1 MEYENT
7 AGSLKISSEVVAS
20 IAEYAVKEVEGVA
33 CLAPIVSNIGGW
45 LLEKQTIKPISI
57 QMNEG
62 KATID
67 IRLLVEPNAKIPVLS
82 RKLQEAV
89 KDAVQS
95 MTGIEVATVNLYIAG
110 VSVPRTANTAEEELD
125 STALLI
131 AYILRGL
138 SY

>member
-45 LLEKQTIKPISI
+45 LEKQTIKPISI

-110 VSVPRTANTAEEELD
+110 VSVPRTANTAE
-125 STALLI
+125 
-131 AYILRGL
+131 
-138 SY
+138 

>member
-1 MEYENT
+1 MLMIRPLLRAN
-7 AGSLKISSEVVAS
+7 AWRKRKAQIV
-20 IAEYAVKEVEGVA
+20 IFFIF
-33 CLAPIVSNIGGW
+33 IVSNIGGW

-110 VSVPRTANTAEEELD
+110 VSVPRTANTAE
-125 STALLI
+125 
-131 AYILRGL
+131 
-138 SY
+138 

>member
-45 LLEKQTIKPISI
+45 LLEKQTIKPIS
-57 QMNEG
+57 NEG

-110 VSVPRTANTAEEELD
+110 VSVPRTANTAE
-125 STALLI
+125 
-131 AYILRGL
+131 
-138 SY
+138 

>member
-62 KATID
+62 KALT
-67 IRLLVEPNAKIPVLS
+67 
-82 RKLQEAV
+82 
-89 KDAVQS
+89 
-95 MTGIEVATVNLYIAG
+95 
-110 VSVPRTANTAEEELD
+110 SVFWWSPMPRSPSSAE
-125 STALLI
+125 SC
-131 AYILRGL
+131 RRR
-138 SY
+138 

>member
-57 QMNEG
+57 QMLIIMYSE
-62 KATID
+62 T
-67 IRLLVEPNAKIPVLS
+67 S
-82 RKLQEAV
+82 
-89 KDAVQS
+89 
-95 MTGIEVATVNLYIAG
+95 IEVQI
-110 VSVPRTANTAEEELD
+110 PRIVRSFGNDIDYPPDGT
-125 STALLI
+125 
-131 AYILRGL
+131 
-138 SY
+138 